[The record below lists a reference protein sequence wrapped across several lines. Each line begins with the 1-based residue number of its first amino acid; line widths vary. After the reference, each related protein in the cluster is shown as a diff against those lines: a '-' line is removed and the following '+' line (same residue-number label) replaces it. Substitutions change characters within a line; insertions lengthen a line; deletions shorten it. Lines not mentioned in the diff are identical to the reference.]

1 MASDEFSIIEE
12 YFSSIGPRTDNT
24 RLGPGD
30 DAAVMNVPAG
40 CQLVCSMDTLISGV
54 HFLPDTAPGDVAWKA
69 LAVNLSDLAA
79 MAADPACFLLSLSL
93 PDSDE
98 AWLKE
103 FSGSLK
109 QIAEQFQVELIGG
122 DTCRGSLSITIQAMG
137 FVPADGYVTRAGA
150 GPGDLI
156 LVSGKLGDAAL
167 GLAQLQ
173 GQVDLPDELRS
184 SCVDALRRPRP
195 RVELV
200 PFLRESASAAIDL
213 SDGLQ
218 ADLGHILEA
227 SGYGAKIDRDR
238 LPVNDW
244 IPQANAW
251 HHALAAGDDYE
262 ICCTV
267 PSDHQA
273 QIESWNRDQSDCP
286 LTIIG
291 EITESG
297 YNLLQDGQTID
308 MNEFTG
314 YRHFA

>member
-30 DAAVMNVPAG
+30 DAAVITVPTG

-54 HFLPDTAPGDVAWKA
+54 HFLPDTAPADVAWKA

-98 AWLKE
+98 TWLSE
-103 FSGSLK
+103 FSGSLR

-122 DTCRGSLSITIQAMG
+122 DTCRGNLSITIQAMG
-137 FVPADGYVTRAGA
+137 FVPEDDYVTRAGA

-156 LVSGKLGDAAL
+156 LVSGRLGDAAL

-184 SCVDALRRPRP
+184 GCVDALLRPQP

-227 SGYGAKIDRDR
+227 SGCGAKIDRDR
-238 LPVNDW
+238 LPVNEW

-251 HHALAAGDDYE
+251 HYALAAGDDYD

-267 PSDHQA
+267 PSYRQA
-273 QIESWNRDQSDCP
+273 QIESWNRDQTECP